1 MLDGLLSGVHNEY
14 FMKNNIPT
22 HLDNLTNQD
31 SEIISV
37 DVLTNHV
44 ELSDTADNNSDNGST
59 VNCYPERQKS
69 VCMKTKLSPASETHP
84 QNNHAFNTGED
95 PLIINTCSYGGARP
109 KIPLHS
115 TYTTNQAVTEESVV
129 IGVAVNSN
137 HVSSSKHFTTQ
148 ENGAKTVSSQ
158 CETIAKSQVTDKSV
172 LDAKSP
178 VVGDY
183 FFTNGDTKD
192 SQKNSVK
199 SESPDSVHKHVP
211 SFVDRFIRSDKMDNV
226 PRWADP
232 ACQGIKFAD
241 DDDQSVKDLT
251 FEGNIVFD
259 SSQVLT
265 PTSDSQKRLYLEG
278 YTETEAILPEDEP
291 VTKQELCDHR
301 TLGNSLKMSK
311 EESLLTSCDNDVIG
325 SDNLGYINQ
334 DDNLNCDTEVQ
345 VNGISKSQKDFDK
358 EYSVL
363 NKRRK
368 SSLLSEVER
377 LDITQSLPSSPLHRL
392 HKPDSP
398 TIKLKEEVM
407 RGGKCKHH
415 SPLFKRKSKYPRS
428 VETSEEDFNSSSE
441 DVRLSYNYKNLES
454 FQKAQLKHKVRSL
467 TYDILFQY
475 LKNEFCYS
483 FFQI

>member
-22 HLDNLTNQD
+22 QLDNLTNQD

-37 DVLTNHV
+37 DILTNHV

-59 VNCYPERQKS
+59 VNCYPDRQKS

-95 PLIINTCSYGGARP
+95 PVIINTCSYGGARP

-115 TYTTNQAVTEESVV
+115 TYTTNQTVTDESIV
-129 IGVAVNSN
+129 IGVTVNSN
-137 HVSSSKHFTTQ
+137 HVSNSKHYTTH
-148 ENGAKTVSSQ
+148 ENGAKTVSCQ
-158 CETIAKSQVTDKSV
+158 NETNVKSQVSDCSV
-172 LDAKSP
+172 HGAKSP

-183 FFTNGDTKD
+183 FFTNGDPKE
-192 SQKNSVK
+192 SRKKSVK

-211 SFVDRFIRSDKMDNV
+211 SFVDRFIRSDKVDNV

-278 YTETEAILPEDEP
+278 YTETEAILPDDET
-291 VTKQELCDHR
+291 VIKHELCDHSR
-301 TLGNSLKMSK
+301 LSNNRKLSK
-311 EESLLTSCDNDVIG
+311 DESLLTSCDSDVIG

-334 DDNLNCDTEVQ
+334 DDNLNCDREIQ
-345 VNGISKSQKDFDK
+345 INGITRTQNDFER

-428 VETSEEDFNSSSE
+428 VETSEDDFSSSSE

-454 FQKAQLKHKVRSL
+454 FQKAQLKHKVRFIS
-467 TYDILFQY
+467 
-475 LKNEFCYS
+475 
-483 FFQI
+483 